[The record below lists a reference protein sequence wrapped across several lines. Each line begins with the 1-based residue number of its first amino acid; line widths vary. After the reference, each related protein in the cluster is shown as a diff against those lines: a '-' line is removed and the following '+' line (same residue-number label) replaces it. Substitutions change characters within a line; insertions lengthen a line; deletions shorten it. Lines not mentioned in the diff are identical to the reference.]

1 MADLAI
7 TFARS
12 ARKDLERLAPNIAD
26 RILEKVAGLAVNPR
40 PPAASKLKGDQGLWR
55 LRVGDYRVV
64 YTIDDARQTL
74 DVSHVR
80 HRREVY
86 RDL

>member
-1 MADLAI
+1 MADFSI

-12 ARKDLERLAPNIAD
+12 ARKDLERLVPNIAD
-26 RILEKVAGLAVNPR
+26 RILDKVAGLATNPR
-40 PPAASKLKGDQGLWR
+40 PPTASKLKGDQGLWR

-64 YTIDDARQTL
+64 YAMDDKRQTL

>member
-1 MADLAI
+1 MAEFSI

-12 ARKDLERLAPNIAD
+12 ARKDLERLAPEIAD
-26 RILEKVAGLAVNPR
+26 RILDKLEGLAVNPR
-40 PPAASKLKGDQGLWR
+40 PPAASKLKGNQGLWR

-64 YTIDDARQTL
+64 YSLNDERQSV

-80 HRREVY
+80 HRREIY
-86 RDL
+86 RGL

>member
-1 MADLAI
+1 MGELAI
-7 TFARS
+7 TFARF
-12 ARKDLERLAPNIAD
+12 ARKDLERLDPQVAD
-26 RILEKVAGLAVNPR
+26 RVLDRITQLTVNPR
-40 PPAASKLKGDQGLWR
+40 PAAASKLKGNLGLWR

-64 YTIDDARQTL
+64 YSIDDARQL
-74 DVSHVR
+74 IDVSHVR

>member
-1 MADLAI
+1 MADYAI

-12 ARKDLERLAPNIAD
+12 ARKDLEQLAPNIAD
-26 RILEKVAGLAVNPR
+26 RILDKIAGLAANPR
-40 PPAASKLKGDQGLWR
+40 PPAAAKLKGNLGLWR
-55 LRVGDYRVV
+55 LRVSDYRVI
-64 YTIDDARQTL
+64 YTIENARQSL

>member
-1 MADLAI
+1 MAEFTIA
-7 TFARS
+7 FARS
-12 ARKDLERLAPNIAD
+12 ARKDLERLAPDIAD
-26 RILEKVAGLAVNPR
+26 RIVDKIAELATHPR
-40 PPAASKLKGDQGLWR
+40 PAAASKLKGNQGLWR

-64 YTIDDARQTL
+64 YSVDDAQQAL
-74 DVSHVR
+74 DVNHIR